1 MQPRDPPKR
10 PPSTAATSSKFP
22 HRAEFGRL
30 FSFLLAGAV
39 AVSLTNC
46 HPPES
51 VSAPP
56 APVDV
61 EVAQV
66 AARDVPTIKE
76 WIGTLDGRVN
86 AEIRGQVTGYLLR
99 QAYREGSFV
108 RQGDPLFEIDA
119 RPFEAALNEAKGR
132 LAQAESSVQQAAGNL
147 AQNKARLGKA
157 DLDVKRYAPLVKTR
171 AISQEEMDNA
181 LQSRLEAQ
189 AGVEA
194 SLAGIETAKA
204 SVVSAKAAVYDT
216 EVKLGFTKIT
226 SPIDG
231 IAGMARVQV
240 GDLVTPSSAPLTTVS
255 TVNPIKAY
263 FTISE
268 QEYLAQQ
275 RAGGGEQWA
284 KNLELV
290 LADGS
295 VYTHKGTFFMA
306 DRQVDVG
313 TGALRIAALFPN
325 PGNVLR
331 PGQFGRVRAVVGV
344 RKDAALVPQRA
355 VSELQGSYQVAV
367 VGSDNKV
374 TIRPVR
380 MGERTGSMWV
390 VEDGLHPGER
400 VIVEGLQKVRSGAVV
415 NPKMSAADAGG
426 K

>member
-1 MQPRDPPKR
+1 
-10 PPSTAATSSKFP
+10 
-22 HRAEFGRL
+22 
-30 FSFLLAGAV
+30 
-39 AVSLTNC
+39 
-46 HPPES
+46 
-51 VSAPP
+51 
-56 APVDV
+56 
-61 EVAQV
+61 
-66 AARDVPTIKE
+66 
-76 WIGTLDGRVN
+76 
-86 AEIRGQVTGYLLR
+86 
-99 QAYREGSFV
+99 
-108 RQGDPLFEIDA
+108 
-119 RPFEAALNEAKGR
+119 
-132 LAQAESSVQQAAGNL
+132 
-147 AQNKARLGKA
+147 
-157 DLDVKRYAPLVKTR
+157 
-171 AISQEEMDNA
+171 
-181 LQSRLEAQ
+181 
-189 AGVEA
+189 
-194 SLAGIETAKA
+194 
-204 SVVSAKAAVYDT
+204 
-216 EVKLGFTKIT
+216 
-226 SPIDG
+226 
-231 IAGMARVQV
+231 V

-355 VSELQGSYQVAV
+355 VTELQGSYQVAV

-400 VIVEGLQKVRSGAVV
+400 VIVEGLQKVRSGVVV
-415 NPKMSAADAGG
+415 NPKTSAADAAG